1 MRLPLNQ
8 DYLALDIGK
17 ALSKVH
23 VHSTAQICQRTDI
36 GEP

>member
-17 ALSKVH
+17 ALSKVP
-23 VHSTAQICQRTDI
+23 VHPTASI
-36 GEP
+36 